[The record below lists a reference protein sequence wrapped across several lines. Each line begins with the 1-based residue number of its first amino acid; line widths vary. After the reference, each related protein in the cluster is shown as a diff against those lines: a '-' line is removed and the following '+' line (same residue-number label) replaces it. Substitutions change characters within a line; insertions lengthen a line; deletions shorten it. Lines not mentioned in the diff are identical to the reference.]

1 MRGTL
6 AGLALAGLLASAVGL
21 QLLRDRWY
29 GEPQPADSLLYLRSP
44 GTVKRLA
51 LLYSALLADVYWIRA
66 VQYYG
71 STRLSDDANRSYGQL
86 YPLLDIA
93 TTLDPAFNIAYR
105 FGAIF
110 LSEAFPG
117 GAGRPDLA
125 VALLEKGFRLNP
137 TRWHYLYD
145 IAFVHYWTRED
156 FAAAAEWFGKAAD
169 VPGAPW
175 WVRSMAAVTAAQGGN
190 RKASRLLWQIQLENA
205 EDDWVRHN
213 AIERLQQ
220 LDAMDQ
226 IDALTAASRQFASRF
241 GRFAGSWDDWHGSGC
256 SVPGRRWT
264 RPASPM
270 SSTRRPAWRRCRPN
284 QSSTRC
290 PPGRGDSD

>member
-51 LLYSALLADVYWIRA
+51 LSYSALLADVYWIRA
-66 VQYYG
+66 VQDYG

-241 GRFAGSWDDWHGSGC
+241 GRIAGSWDDLARVGLLR
-256 SVPGRRWT
+256 PGT
-264 RPASPM
+264 PVDPTGKPYVLDPQTGVASLSPE
-270 SSTRRPAWRRCRPN
+270 SKLNPLPTGA
-284 QSSTRC
+284 
-290 PPGRGDSD
+290 RGQ